1 MCTNC
6 VLTSLYISTNIN
18 KYNAIYSFIAFDHL
32 VEDHVLLIMIFFII
46 CIYIYIYGWTKV
58 FIGMWSFLHFL
69 FHLQPRS
76 LVYL

>member
-46 CIYIYIYGWTKV
+46 CIYIYGWIKV
-58 FIGMWSFLHFL
+58 FIEMWFFLHL
-69 FHLQPRS
+69 IL
-76 LVYL
+76 